1 MKIIM
6 VAKTVRKFNG
16 KEFHLY
22 WEYGTKAGARKI
34 ATEIRNAVPD
44 KGYFVRVAKTMRG
57 YGVYIRD
64 EIQKPW
70 RMG

>member
-1 MKIIM
+1 MT
-6 VAKTVRKFNG
+6 AKTVRKFAG

-22 WEYGTKAGARKI
+22 WEYESKTRAKLIARKI
-34 ATEIRNAVPD
+34 RNEVPD

-64 EIQKPW
+64 EVKKPW
-70 RMG
+70 RVV